1 MNTRQV
7 VSGLV
12 AIVALAIA
20 FVVGRQ
26 FQSRQFQSPTG
37 CPKNYKCITIS
48 KESGGKCQ
56 VDFPV
61 VNMNYNHHVQWF
73 SADDKYSV
81 SFLNVQPP
89 SGSPPL
95 PSGYVPKSP
104 LVPYEEPVIIPAN
117 GNSTDFN
124 VKHQKD
130 FYLYAIFDLTVDPS
144 SSNPCKAS
152 TDDSDT
158 RLNVKP

>member
-1 MNTRQV
+1 MNIRRV
-7 VSGLV
+7 VSSLV

-26 FQSRQFQSPTG
+26 FQSPAG
-37 CPKNYKCITIS
+37 CPRNTKCITIS

-56 VDFPV
+56 ADSPI
-61 VNMNYNHHVQWF
+61 VNMSYNHHVHWI

-81 SFLNVQPP
+81 SFINVNPP
-89 SGSPPL
+89 SGYPAL
-95 PSGYVPKSP
+95 PTGYVPENP
-104 LVPYEEPVIIPAN
+104 LTPYEEPVIIPAN
-117 GNSTDFN
+117 SQSRDFN
-124 VKHQKD
+124 VKHQNKS
-130 FYLYAIFDLTVDPS
+130 YLYAIFDLTVDPTS
-144 SSNPCKAS
+144 SSPCKAS

>member
-12 AIVALAIA
+12 AIVASAIA

-26 FQSRQFQSPTG
+26 FQSRAG
-37 CPKNYKCITIS
+37 CPQNTKCITIS

-56 VDFPV
+56 VDSPII
-61 VNMNYNHHVQWF
+61 NMSYNHHVQWF
-73 SADDKYSV
+73 STDDKYSV
-81 SFLNVQPP
+81 SFLNVKPP
-89 SGSPPL
+89 SGYPPL
-95 PSGYVPKSP
+95 PNGYVPENP

-117 GNSTDFN
+117 SHSRDFN
-124 VKHQKD
+124 VKHQNNY
-130 FYLYAIFDLTVDPS
+130 YLYAIFDLTVDPT

-158 RLNVKP
+158 RLIVKP